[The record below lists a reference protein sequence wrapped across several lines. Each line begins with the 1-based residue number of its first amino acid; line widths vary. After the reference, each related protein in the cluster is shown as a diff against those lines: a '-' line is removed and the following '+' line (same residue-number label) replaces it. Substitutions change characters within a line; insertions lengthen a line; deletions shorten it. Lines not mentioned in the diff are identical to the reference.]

1 MCDAAA
7 AGGRARRGRPRR
19 RRACDEVWISPGS
32 FAARGRRARR
42 QACDKGWPVAA
53 CAAAGHTHQGYLKAR
68 QPGVAS
74 HRAAQVMG
82 VKVQHVGPPS
92 GVTSRGTVVVLMA
105 VYGSPQLTSGW
116 WKYLTCDA
124 VTRLMSFRRAGSG
137 AACAGANTQSARA
150 TAARTVEAHSLP
162 LRRAPPSR
170 RGEPAQNHSVRARR
184 RAWDLG
190 CHARGRARRPHV
202 SPFARSMALRV
213 TTRCDARRGSAPG
226 TAQVQ
231 EGRDVCWRSDV
242 SARP

>member
-1 MCDAAA
+1 
-7 AGGRARRGRPRR
+7 
-19 RRACDEVWISPGS
+19 
-32 FAARGRRARR
+32 
-42 QACDKGWPVAA
+42 
-53 CAAAGHTHQGYLKAR
+53 LKPR

-82 VKVQHVGPPS
+82 VTVQHAGPPS

-184 RAWDLG
+184 RAWNLG

-231 EGRDVCWRSDV
+231 EGRDVCWAHV
-242 SARP
+242 SCGRGIPRGQAGPSLSACATGGKVCLITKHLKVVAMLIVTSCPKMPCATQPPR